1 MGYKRKLTRITF
13 DCPAEITRGG
23 RVTPGRL
30 VNLSE
35 QGVRVRTTL
44 GVKLEEE
51 LGLEFD
57 LGKNHRILSTIQVT
71 FTTTS
76 ELGARFVKISPE
88 DQKRL
93 AEFIDDRLISNFGR
107 L

>member
-1 MGYKRKLTRITF
+1 MGYKRNLIRVAM
-13 DCPAEITRGG
+13 DSPAEITRGG
-23 RVTPGRL
+23 RVTPGKL

-44 GVKLEEE
+44 GVRLEEE
-51 LGLEFD
+51 LGLGFD
-57 LGKNHRILSTIQVT
+57 LGKNHRILCTIQVT
-71 FTTTS
+71 YTTTS
-76 ELGARFVKISPE
+76 EFGARFVTISPE

-93 AEFIDDRLISNFGR
+93 TEYIDDRLATNMGR